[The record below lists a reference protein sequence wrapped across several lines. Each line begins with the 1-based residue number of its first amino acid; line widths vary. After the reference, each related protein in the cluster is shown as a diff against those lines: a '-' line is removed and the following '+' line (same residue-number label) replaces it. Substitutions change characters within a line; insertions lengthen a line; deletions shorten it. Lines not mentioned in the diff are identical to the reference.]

1 MELPGIWMR
10 DILSLLLPHGCA
22 GCGAP
27 DAALC
32 PSCLDLMDRPVLR
45 RVPGFDHGVVACGLY
60 EGAMR
65 HAILAWKDH
74 GQAECDRPLGLALAG
89 LAGRMLCPPTEAR
102 GVPIAPRSRI
112 LVIPAPSSPRS
123 MRRRGRNHMLPLVRA
138 TACGLNALGFEAKA
152 AAILS
157 SKHVRGKSVHATSV
171 SQRAARIGGRVVV
184 RDSRLVH
191 GENVL
196 LVDDIVTTGATM
208 RQCAAVLNEAG
219 AHVVMGLALASTRG
233 RDAPR
238 DATRDRLPSPRPI
251 SPDRR
256 FLPG

>member
-1 MELPGIWMR
+1 
-10 DILSLLLPHGCA
+10 
-22 GCGAP
+22 
-27 DAALC
+27 
-32 PSCLDLMDRPVLR
+32 
-45 RVPGFDHGVVACGLY
+45 
-60 EGAMR
+60 
-65 HAILAWKDH
+65 
-74 GQAECDRPLGLALAG
+74 
-89 LAGRMLCPPTEAR
+89 
-102 GVPIAPRSRI
+102 
-112 LVIPAPSSPRS
+112 
-123 MRRRGRNHMLPLVRA
+123 MLPLVRA